1 MVRGENVGMNN
12 ARPISYPRL
21 LPQDLPGFE
30 VDVTVERM
38 MGRADMWWRVLEIFH
53 VQFCDWP
60 TRWHHS
66 QTVREDERKSV
77 HALRS
82 AAANIGAFRLAAAAA
97 ALENALLSAACQ
109 TSSLAPLRVALYE
122 CFDQAYESAT
132 WALFEMTQ
140 PAGEAP

>member
-1 MVRGENVGMNN
+1 MND

-21 LPQDLPGFE
+21 VPQDLPGFE

-60 TRWHHS
+60 TRWYHS
-66 QTVREDERKSV
+66 QGVREDERKSV

-82 AAANIGAFRLAAAAA
+82 AAANIGAVRLATAAS
-97 ALENALLSAACQ
+97 ALESALLSSTCQ
-109 TSSLAPLRVALYE
+109 PSSLASLRTQLYQ
-122 CFDQAYESAT
+122 CFDQAYDSAT
-132 WALFEMTQ
+132 WALFKMTR
-140 PAGEAP
+140 PTGEAP